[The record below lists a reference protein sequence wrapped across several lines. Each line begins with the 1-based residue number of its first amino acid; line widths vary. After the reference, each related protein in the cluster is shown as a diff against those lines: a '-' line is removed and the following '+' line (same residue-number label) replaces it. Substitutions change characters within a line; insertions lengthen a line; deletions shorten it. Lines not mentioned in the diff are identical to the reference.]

1 MPLGYEHLTSVPR
14 VISDR
19 AKVDQAR
26 NKVGQMALVSSW
38 SCKDEHRAKGSF
50 LLELVPWS
58 KTTLSGLGETD
69 TAPVTIKDSLSLY
82 YVRRHMRPIV
92 LCY

>member
-26 NKVGQMALVSSW
+26 NKVGRIGACIFS
-38 SCKDEHRAKGSF
+38 
-50 LLELVPWS
+50 
-58 KTTLSGLGETD
+58 
-69 TAPVTIKDSLSLY
+69 
-82 YVRRHMRPIV
+82 V
-92 LCY
+92 LQR